1 MQCARN
7 VPQRTVCKQNATI
20 CILYATLRALRKAGN
35 QPLFIAV
42 AVTLVPPDVHHH
54 WDVNLA
60 MQRRRWRRKAI
71 NATTT
76 THWRRH
82 QSMSIDASS
91 SSCIKIRDQHS
102 SDYILISSNFDIF
115 VESRPNHVS
124 VQTASMVTHSLAQPI
139 IPAQSLP
146 PSLLFITFV
155 GSRHYNIRT
164 NTILLLIITY
174 LLGP

>member
-1 MQCARN
+1 MRT
-7 VPQRTVCKQNATI
+7 QRPATHITQRRVRTQNATI
-20 CILYATLRALRKAGN
+20 CALYATLRKAEN

-42 AVTLVPPDVHHH
+42 AVTLVPPDVLHH

-91 SSCIKIRDQHS
+91 SSCIKIQDQHG
-102 SDYILISSNFDIF
+102 SDYIFISNFNIF

-124 VQTASMVTHSLAQPI
+124 VHTASMVTHSLAQPI

-146 PSLLFITFV
+146 PSLLFITSLV
-155 GSRHYNIRT
+155 LVA
-164 NTILLLIITY
+164 TIFRLTQY
-174 LLGP
+174 YY